1 MSDVDT
7 DPYMVASELLEGFNG
22 SEAASST
29 AAAGLAALLG
39 VGDSGTSGSA
49 SVIGLL

>member
-1 MSDVDT
+1 MSAVDT
-7 DPYMVASELLEGFNG
+7 DPYMVAREVLGGFNG

-39 VGDSGTSGSA
+39 AGASETSGSA

>member
-1 MSDVDT
+1 MSAVDT
-7 DPYMVASELLEGFNG
+7 DPYMVASEDFNG

-29 AAAGLAALLG
+29 AAAGLAALLE
-39 VGDSGTSGSA
+39 VGTSGISGSG